1 MRTIVSA
8 KRKCGYKKKG
18 GVYLVSEPV
27 KKGILPI
34 WVSLHPPVP
43 CADRPHRGPGLVDAD
58 MILAREPEE
67 EWFVGSSKDYR
78 EKLRAD
84 QWSLEKFGMTTTLRL
99 QIGEC
104 AGLAG
109 VDEAMEHLIRTVRFD
124 KYHVF
129 PAIEGLTFA
138 EVHEVPRVA
147 LFYARLVE
155 ELTFYMEDRKAEHLV
170 RMAAQVWRIAENAP
184 PKLLPEIVP
193 NLMRLLVTL
202 GLTLDAMAL
211 RKRYL

>member
-1 MRTIVSA
+1 MRTITGA
-8 KRKCGYKKKG
+8 KRKCGYKKAG

-27 KKGILPI
+27 EKGILPI
-34 WVSLHPPVP
+34 WISLHPPVP
-43 CADRPHRGPGLVDAD
+43 CVDVIHRGPVLVDAN
-58 MILAREPEE
+58 MILVGQPEE
-67 EWFVGSSKDYR
+67 EWFVGSSKNYR

-99 QIGEC
+99 QLGEC

-109 VDEAMEHLIRTVRFD
+109 VDEAMEHLLRAVRFD
-124 KYHVF
+124 RNHVF

-138 EVHEVPRVA
+138 EVHEVSRIG
-147 LFYARLVE
+147 LFYATLVE
-155 ELTFYMEDRKAEHLV
+155 ELVFYMEDRKAEHLV

-184 PKLLPEIVP
+184 PTLLPEIVP

>member
-1 MRTIVSA
+1 MRVITGA
-8 KRKCGYKKKG
+8 KRKCGYKKAG

-27 KKGILPI
+27 EKGILPI

-43 CADRPHRGPGLVDAD
+43 CADVIHRGPVLVDAD
-58 MILAREPEE
+58 IILARKPEE
-67 EWFVGSSKDYR
+67 EWFVGSSKDHR

-99 QIGEC
+99 QLGEC
-104 AGLAG
+104 AKLSG
-109 VDEAMEHLIRTVRFD
+109 VDEAMEHLIRAVRFN
-124 KYHVF
+124 KHHVF
-129 PAIEGLTFA
+129 AAIEGLTFA
-138 EVHEVPRVA
+138 EVHEVPRVG
-147 LFYARLVE
+147 LFYATLIE

-170 RMAAQVWRIAENAP
+170 KMAAQVWRIAENAP

-202 GLTLDAMAL
+202 GLTLDAMAM
-211 RKRYL
+211 RERYL